1 MIAGRALEAI
11 RGGMSVQR
19 AATQFGIPSG
29 TLYGRCKREGIEL
42 VHKVH
47 THFCRSQIESNQLI
61 PCIYTFIN
69 FRVTAEIDLGRI
81 RI

>member
-1 MIAGRALEAI
+1 MICWCLGRALEAI

-42 VHKVH
+42 VHKVK
-47 THFCRSQIESNQLI
+47 QILTT
-61 PCIYTFIN
+61 PH
-69 FRVTAEIDLGRI
+69 
-81 RI
+81 

>member
-1 MIAGRALEAI
+1 MIIIIVLCVGAGRALEAI

-42 VHKVH
+42 VHKVLY
-47 THFCRSQIESNQLI
+47 FFFLFFFFPYCQ
-61 PCIYTFIN
+61 C
-69 FRVTAEIDLGRI
+69 VCVCK
-81 RI
+81 